1 MVSASVSGFE
11 NRDSKQATRVT
22 DASTPDSVS
31 SDSRPAALSAFMQQP
46 EALSFSTDGTLYQ
59 NIVEE
64 DDDDRLYWY
73 PMRIHFGKETAA
85 RKVVLTLKDKGYD
98 CYFHAQPIA
107 PDTRNKRLQ
116 AERQNAIYNIVFV
129 RAMKIQLKLLKR
141 FSSECSRMR
150 FMTIA
155 PRTRQQTRKIIWIP
169 DKQMANF
176 LGATANPDPQKQL
189 VTVRYTDF
197 IDKQDRRVRIT
208 SGPFK
213 NVEGEIK
220 RIQGHRIV
228 VALIREANV
237 AIGITHVSPDSLEL
251 L

>member
-1 MVSASVSGFE
+1 MSAG
-11 NRDSKQATRVT
+11 RLTAMT
-22 DASTPDSVS
+22 
-31 SDSRPAALSAFMQQP
+31 AFMQQP
-46 EALSFSTDGTLYQ
+46 EALSFSTDGGLYHD
-59 NIVEE
+59 IVEE
-64 DDDDRLYWY
+64 DDDALLYWY
-73 PMRIHFGKETAA
+73 PMRIHFGKEVAA
-85 RKVVLTLKDKGYD
+85 RKVVLALKDKGYD
-98 CYFHAQPIA
+98 CYFHAQEIA
-107 PDTRNKRLQ
+107 PKTKNKRLQ

-129 RAMKIQLKLLKR
+129 HAMKIQLKLLKR

-155 PRTRQQTRKIIWIP
+155 PRTAQQVRKIIWIP

-176 LGATANPDPQKQL
+176 LEATRNADPQKQL
-189 VTVRYTDF
+189 VAVQYTDF

-228 VALIREANV
+228 VTLIRDANV
-237 AIGITHVSPDSLEL
+237 AIGITHVSPDCLEL

>member
-1 MVSASVSGFE
+1 MDLETANG
-11 NRDSKQATRVT
+11 NLTPRVF
-22 DASTPDSVS
+22 DASTPSLF
-31 SDSRPAALSAFMQQP
+31 LSASHLSAMTAFMQQP
-46 EALSFSTDGTLYQ
+46 EALRFSNDGSLYQ
-59 NIVEE
+59 TILEE
-64 DDDDRLYWY
+64 TDDAQLCWY
-73 PMRIHFGKETAA
+73 PMRIHFGKEAVA
-85 RKVVLTLKDKGYD
+85 RKVVQALKDEGYD
-98 CYFHAQPIA
+98 CYFHAQEIA
-107 PDTRNKRLQ
+107 PNTKNKRLQ

-155 PRTRQQTRKIIWIP
+155 PRTDWQARQIIWIP
-169 DKQMANF
+169 DKQMNNF
-176 LGATANPDPQKQL
+176 LEATGNRDPHKQL
-189 VTVRYTDF
+189 VPVRYTDF

-220 RIQGHRIV
+220 RIQGNRIV

-237 AIGITHVSPDSLEL
+237 AIGITHVSPDALEFL
-251 L
+251 